1 MSAEFDASKKGLSIG
16 SFIAALAAFILVN
29 LQMIIQPLQTGP
41 HGSIA
46 GIASLTAMIIAVV
59 FGAVSLVKKTG
70 VKAFS
75 VAGLVIGIALLA
87 VSALVLAFTLGT
99 IFGEVETLTSITGGV
114 GSAILISSILS

>member
-1 MSAEFDASKKGLSIG
+1 MSAEFDASKKRLSIG
-16 SFIAALAAFILVN
+16 SFIAALAAFALVN

-41 HGSIA
+41 HGSIVGA
-46 GIASLTAMIIAVV
+46 AALIAMIIAVV

-99 IFGEVETLTSITGGV
+99 IFGEVETLVSIIGGV